1 MGSRS
6 LELQNEQ
13 LVIAVG
19 CCYIKVL
26 VPGRAMMMGRRRAGD
41 LRLPGEPAGGR
52 SAVEFMG
59 AGCHEVPAFG
69 RQDPQRP
76 TVLQLDQHV

>member
-1 MGSRS
+1 
-6 LELQNEQ
+6 
-13 LVIAVG
+13 
-19 CCYIKVL
+19 
-26 VPGRAMMMGRRRAGD
+26 MMMARRRAGD

-52 SAVEFMG
+52 PAVVFMG

-76 TVLQLDQHV
+76 TVLQL